1 MNKMD
6 YSLFYQTIRRHLLA
20 YEAQLNYVNSLITGF
35 NYLLF
40 PFLLVWVVLS
50 QGWYTLI
57 LNLVILG
64 GGFVLLSL
72 GRSLY
77 NRPRPYETWD
87 IQPLISKDSPGKSLP
102 SRHVFSAT
110 AIAMLA
116 LSLNLWLGIFML
128 SLAACLALLR
138 VAGGVHYPSD
148 VVFGYII
155 GILVGCL
162 LFIL

>member
-1 MNKMD
+1 MNYKT
-6 YSLFYQTIRRHLLA
+6 FYDKLSQPLRA
-20 YEAQLNYVNSLITGF
+20 YGLQLNHLNRLITGF

-50 QGWYTLI
+50 QGWYTLV
-57 LNLVILG
+57 LSLVILG

-72 GRSLY
+72 GRSIY